1 MHKTGERM
9 LKMGEHKDT
18 VRSGLAWLRVI
29 LAEIKVSA
37 SDLKE
42 EKESLCKCL
51 VKILHEFGMGQG
63 ENVRKLSKWTV
74 EADLM
79 E

>member
-1 MHKTGERM
+1 
-9 LKMGEHKDT
+9 MGEHKDT

>member
-1 MHKTGERM
+1 M
-9 LKMGEHKDT
+9 
-18 VRSGLAWLRVI
+18 I

>member
-1 MHKTGERM
+1 M
-9 LKMGEHKDT
+9 
-18 VRSGLAWLRVI
+18 I

-51 VKILHEFGMGQG
+51 VKILHEVGMGQG